1 MSVRLLQVILQPK
14 FNGSSIVKQK
24 IVYRGNVLDL
34 TDAERASLESLL
46 PEYWHTSKDSLA
58 RFEKYDDMYFCERY
72 KEYFNYQTRES
83 DKKYYKFDVA
93 SDEEAQKL
101 YVFFLNQYTRIKI
114 ARIEN
119 LYEQVQGTV
128 GDMTFVKYSLLD
140 SRDKLLQESDYV
152 MMADYPMEE
161 DEREKWK
168 VYRQSLRDL
177 TDQQAWVDGDLLNI
191 VMPVSPTPKSQLAI
205 FREQLANLSSIPQ
218 DLLDATAQNIIENG
232 TMESVIQNIAQVSVK
247 FELLKGLS
255 KMKLPMLD
263 LDYTALE
270 NDSDYFNESLYSIK
284 NEVEDE
290 SLLPADWWETATS
303 NIDLLISNIND
314 KLATYQVN
322 FTINDILTSI
332 VNDNIAR
339 QQALNMLESEEE
351 VL

>member
-24 IVYRGNVLDL
+24 IVYKGNSLDL
-34 TDAERASLESLL
+34 TDAERASLESSL
-46 PEYWHTSKDSLA
+46 PEYWHSSKDSLS

-93 SDEEAQKL
+93 SNEETQKL
-101 YVFFLNQYTRIKI
+101 YIFFLNQYTRIKI

-128 GDMTFVKYSLLD
+128 GDMTYVKYSLLD
-140 SRDKLLQESDYV
+140 SRDTLLQESDYI
-152 MMADYPMEE
+152 MLPDYPIDEE
-161 DEREKWK
+161 DREKWK
-168 VYRQSLRDL
+168 TYRQSLRDL
-177 TDQQAWVDGDLLNI
+177 TDQQAWIDGDLLKI
-191 VMPVSPTPKSQLAI
+191 EMPISPAPKNQLAV
-205 FREQLANLSSIPQ
+205 FRQQLANLSAIPQ
-218 DLLDATAQNIIENG
+218 DLLDATTQDIIDNG
-232 TMESVIQNIAQVSVK
+232 TMESVIKNISQVSIK

-263 LDYTALE
+263 LDYTALS
-270 NDSDYFNESLYSIK
+270 NDADYFNESLYSIK
-284 NEVEDE
+284 DEIQDE
-290 SLLPADWWETATS
+290 SLLPKDWWETATS
-303 NIDLLISNIND
+303 NIDTLISNIND
-314 KLATYQVN
+314 KLSTYQVN

-339 QQALNMLESEEE
+339 QKALNLLELEEE
-351 VL
+351 V